1 MKIPEVSRADLE
13 YLIEQW
19 VFSERDRKLVRR
31 KLFDDITF
39 ERLAEKMDLSVRQTK
54 NLYYKWT
61 NKIFSKIK

>member
-1 MKIPEVSRADLE
+1 MKIPEVCRADLE
-13 YLIEQW
+13 DLIEQW

-39 ERLAEKMDLSVRQTK
+39 ERLAEEMDLSVRQTK

>member
-1 MKIPEVSRADLE
+1 MKIPEVCRADLE

-39 ERLAEKMDLSVRQTK
+39 ERLAEEMDLSVRQTK